1 MTDERHLYQ
10 FYSFNL
16 QQSIDYVVKV
26 VQLAIGVQLVQS
38 SQRFIFHL
46 ISFSPMMYFVVLIVQ
61 AKFIIQ

>member
-1 MTDERHLYQ
+1 MTDERHSYQ

-26 VQLAIGVQLVQS
+26 VQLAIGVHVVQS

-46 ISFSPMMYFVVLIVQ
+46 ISFSPIMYFVVLIVQ